1 MRRPIPPVHEDLD
14 TLKQLL
20 KAEHHATRYQRLQML
35 YLIVSGQATTRRDIA
50 ALLGLNRNTIST
62 WLDSYTAGGLPA
74 LLTIYVPAGK
84 PAPLNDEQLAQL
96 RERLADPAGWP
107 SYGAIQ
113 QWINTTFGLQ
123 LGYTVVHKLV
133 RYKLGAKPKVPRPTH
148 PKKTLMP

>member
-1 MRRPIPPVHEDLD
+1 MRRPMPPVQEDLE
-14 TLKQLL
+14 TLKRLL

-35 YLIVSGQATTRRDIA
+35 YLMVSGQATTRRDIA
-50 ALLGLNRNTIST
+50 VLLGVNRATIST
-62 WLDSYTAGGLPA
+62 WLDTYTAGGLAA
-74 LLTIYVPAGK
+74 LLTVYIPAGK

-96 RERLADPAGWP
+96 HDRLHDPVGWRT
-107 SYGAIQ
+107 YGEIQ

-148 PKKTLMP
+148 PKKR